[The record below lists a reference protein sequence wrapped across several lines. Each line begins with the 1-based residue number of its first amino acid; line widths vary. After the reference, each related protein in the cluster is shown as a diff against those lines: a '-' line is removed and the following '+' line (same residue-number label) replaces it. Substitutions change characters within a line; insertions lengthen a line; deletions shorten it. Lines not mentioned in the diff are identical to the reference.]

1 MNKVDAALNWVKKYW
16 YLFLVAGSGLAV
28 VIAGIFFRGRSKAL
42 VDAFMKNREG
52 MLEQVKKIDQL
63 SQTSDKKKTKA
74 IAEHTQERD
83 ELDKAHEQKLD
94 SVEKQKQERADELAN
109 RETEELA
116 AALKKGF
123 DL

>member
-1 MNKVDAALNWVKKYW
+1 MNKLDAAINWVKKYW
-16 YLFLVAGSGLAV
+16 YLLLIAGSGLAV

-52 MLEQVKKIDQL
+52 MLEQVKKIEQL
-63 SQTSDKKKTKA
+63 NQSSDKKKTKA

-83 ELDKAHEQKLD
+83 ELEKAHEQKLD

-109 RETEELA
+109 RETRELA
-116 AALKKGF
+116 DALKEEFK
-123 DL
+123 L